1 MSQRDIR
8 ERTMVGERE
17 GQMWLRAFSVV
28 GFVFFFF
35 FEQARH
41 GRQVRIGQFE

>member
-28 GFVFFFF
+28 GFVLVF
-35 FEQARH
+35 FEEARH